1 MVWLDSLAPPT
12 SLLRYEALTSRKQ
25 LSSED
30 ERRYSQLQKGF
41 AGEKRLETTLQS
53 QQSRNIIPL
62 FNNLFESLD
71 REFEIDCLLL
81 TTDTVFLLEVKN
93 YTGNY
98 SVENGNIIHLPS
110 KRQIYNPVTQLDRTE
125 FLFKRMLSDMQINM
139 QVRSFVMFVNYNF
152 VLYEASLQLPIIF
165 PSQIKSFLEKTDRNA
180 RALSTDIKRL
190 AKMLI
195 RTRKDSSTYE
205 RLPPYNMEE
214 LKKGVFCE
222 YCSFVLVRSNHKTF
236 MCSNCRRTVSAK
248 DAVLHAIAQYHLLF
262 PEEKITTNKIA
273 KWCGNSITNN
283 YIREILAKYFKVHS
297 AGRNTYYL
305 YHGKRS
311 HLEALYNKHKTL

>member
-98 SVENGNIIHLPS
+98 SVENGNIIHL
-110 KRQIYNPVTQLDRTE
+110 
-125 FLFKRMLSDMQINM
+125 
-139 QVRSFVMFVNYNF
+139 
-152 VLYEASLQLPIIF
+152 
-165 PSQIKSFLEKTDRNA
+165 
-180 RALSTDIKRL
+180 
-190 AKMLI
+190 
-195 RTRKDSSTYE
+195 
-205 RLPPYNMEE
+205 
-214 LKKGVFCE
+214 
-222 YCSFVLVRSNHKTF
+222 
-236 MCSNCRRTVSAK
+236 
-248 DAVLHAIAQYHLLF
+248 
-262 PEEKITTNKIA
+262 
-273 KWCGNSITNN
+273 
-283 YIREILAKYFKVHS
+283 
-297 AGRNTYYL
+297 
-305 YHGKRS
+305 
-311 HLEALYNKHKTL
+311 